1 MVDTFNKDN
10 EAYKDLCMGLELD
23 GKDIVFEERY
33 DILYPNNVSLC
44 ESNCTM
50 KSTDFD
56 LERINCMCTYKEI
69 MDFDRIDE
77 DNNDLLG
84 NPNFYKPTQSSAN
97 VEVIKCLAKIGVKEG
112 LVNNEAFYIIG
123 SFIIIELGMTAISFI
138 HGIKSVAGFVK
149 GLLGNSEGKSAFN
162 SKRNNQVMNS
172 THRLL
177 NNPPK
182 KGEENDKKE
191 NDESNIGNIVIKKN
205 IKMDYA
211 LNDDDNVDSKNE
223 ISEMSLGNDNDN
235 DNISESNKNYNLNIK
250 SGLPKSKNKPNNLED
265 INNSKGKLIN
275 KKNINN
281 NNKDLHRAGLRP
293 SRTAVSRRPRSCAAS
308 GSRRPRR
315 CARSARRSASSRVR
329 RIPPSRPRPRTGGSS
344 RGRSPPGSARGP
356 PAPARR
362 SGTRECRN
370 AARGSRR

>member
-1 MVDTFNKDN
+1 MEIRRSIFVDSDTMEKIEGSICSPHEIEISYPIFFNKHKFNNFVNGINGNIYLKQFLMGKELHSKNSEIDTFNKDN

-123 SFIIIELGMTAISFI
+123 SFVIIELGMTAISFI
-138 HGIKSVAGFVK
+138 H
-149 GLLGNSEGKSAFN
+149 
-162 SKRNNQVMNS
+162 
-172 THRLL
+172 
-177 NNPPK
+177 
-182 KGEENDKKE
+182 
-191 NDESNIGNIVIKKN
+191 
-205 IKMDYA
+205 
-211 LNDDDNVDSKNE
+211 
-223 ISEMSLGNDNDN
+223 
-235 DNISESNKNYNLNIK
+235 
-250 SGLPKSKNKPNNLED
+250 
-265 INNSKGKLIN
+265 
-275 KKNINN
+275 
-281 NNKDLHRAGLRP
+281 
-293 SRTAVSRRPRSCAAS
+293 
-308 GSRRPRR
+308 
-315 CARSARRSASSRVR
+315 
-329 RIPPSRPRPRTGGSS
+329 
-344 RGRSPPGSARGP
+344 
-356 PAPARR
+356 
-362 SGTRECRN
+362 
-370 AARGSRR
+370 